1 MGDKKSGSRRLI
13 GSHQGILNQSALIR
27 RAASYIAS
35 IRALPDFQAN
45 RLAGALLARPQN
57 RPRFP
62 HPARPRGDLPR
73 TPTAARPDRP
83 YELPPVA
90 ARRRTMRHHTPNC
103 RAWTLGLGPYDQ
115 GRKSWALPSNWASD
129 PAIISQFGSPRDGRS
144 HDVPGTSVP
153 SAAGVQ
159 LPLLGTSGT

>member
-1 MGDKKSGSRRLI
+1 MVGLGDKKSGSRRLI

-45 RLAGALLARPQN
+45 RLAGALLAKPQN

-73 TPTAARPDRP
+73 TPTSARPDRP

-103 RAWTLGLGPYDQ
+103 RAWTLGLGPLRPRSQVVGPSLELGLGPRNYQ
-115 GRKSWALPSNWASD
+115 PIREPERWA
-129 PAIISQFGSPRDGRS
+129 
-144 HDVPGTSVP
+144 
-153 SAAGVQ
+153 
-159 LPLLGTSGT
+159 